1 MAITNIAYP
10 SGSPSVQD
18 TLWHIF
24 NTNVSGQIDY
34 KYIVDI
40 YTNGTQQ
47 ARVKLYPE
55 PTNNRGYFDAG
66 PIVRNTMTYEW
77 LTPKEELLVVEPN
90 ASGQIAQ
97 TYQYRIGEEYSGT
110 TYLNL
115 ASGNVTA
122 YNWVAPLFKRKVSD
136 ISTYAN
142 LFFTNR
148 PKTIK
153 ASFGDNIYIP
163 AKDINRFII
172 AAYNQQNQITGTIL
186 NSFGSTKAFAQLN
199 IGSTAIN
206 KISAIIT
213 DATKYY
219 QIPIEE
225 SKYYNRVLTAGGV
238 CEGLTCLMQKTA
250 TLGNTNTLEVDLDCN
265 PKYQSYN
272 LHFMNHLGMFDT
284 AKFGLVS
291 RLNLDVQRKG
301 FEKRDYSLNS
311 SSVTYYDANNKY
323 NSSKVNYFNQRNY
336 TYKLTMDAPTD
347 AEYEWLSELI
357 DSPQIYMEVEGYYYP
372 VSLKNSS
379 FEYSKYVNNRMRVF
393 EVEVEM
399 NQTRYSQ
406 LR

>member
-18 TLWHIF
+18 DLWHIF
-24 NTNVSGQIDY
+24 NTNVSGQVDY
-34 KYIVDI
+34 KYVMDI
-40 YTNGTQQ
+40 YVGGTQQ
-47 ARVKLYPE
+47 VRVKLYPE
-55 PTNNRGYFDAG
+55 PTNNRGYFNAA

-77 LTPKEELLVVEPN
+77 LTPKEELVVCEPN
-90 ASGQIAQ
+90 VSGQVAQ

-115 ASGNVTA
+115 ASGSVTA
-122 YNWVAPLFKRKVSD
+122 YNWVPELLKRRVSD
-136 ISTYAN
+136 ISTYTN

-148 PKTIK
+148 PLNIK

-163 AKDINRFII
+163 AKDINKFIVNS
-172 AAYNQQNQITGTIL
+172 YNQQNQLTGTIL
-186 NSFGSTKAFAQLN
+186 NNFVTTKSFVQLN

-206 KISAIIT
+206 KISPIIT
-213 DATKYY
+213 ESTKYY

-238 CEGLTCLMQKTA
+238 CEGLTCLTEKTSV
-250 TLGNTNTLEVDLDCN
+250 LGNSNTLQVNLDCN
-265 PKYQSYN
+265 PKYESFN

-291 RLNLDVQRKG
+291 RLNMDVTRKA
-301 FEKRDYSLNS
+301 FETRDYKYGAT
-311 SSVTYYDANNKY
+311 SVTYFDANKKY
-323 NSSKVNYFNQRNY
+323 NDSKINYLNKKDY

-347 AEYEWLSELI
+347 AEYEWLSELM
-357 DSPQIYMEVEGYYYP
+357 DSPQIYMEIDGYYYP
-372 VSLKNSS
+372 VSLKNTN
-379 FEYSKYVNNRMRVF
+379 FEYSKYVNNRMRVL
-393 EVEVEM
+393 EVDVEM